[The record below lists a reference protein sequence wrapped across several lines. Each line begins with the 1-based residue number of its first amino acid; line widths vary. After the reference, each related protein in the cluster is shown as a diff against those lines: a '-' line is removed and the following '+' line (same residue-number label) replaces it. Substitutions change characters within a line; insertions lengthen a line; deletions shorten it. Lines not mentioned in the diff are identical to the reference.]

1 MAKRSG
7 KIHPCFV
14 PVPGEIRQGLLFTD
28 AHTPQQSA
36 VLAAADGSRTLEMIV
51 AESGLPREECEK
63 IVSGFLAGGDLR
75 AADMAQM
82 LQAAQNLRHGGQIE
96 NAIRLLQ
103 HVIAQHPQEDR
114 PRFALAELFDLC
126 ARPKEAAGIYDQLA
140 AGYTREGRL
149 GQALSCARKAAELQ
163 PGNWQQQNAL
173 ARLCILT
180 GRSDEAARVWRA
192 YARRLANIENF
203 EQALKIID
211 DAEKALPGN
220 DILFYAEA
228 EILSAMER
236 KNNPGG
242 GQPSARGT
250 PPAADGTQI
259 GRDADGEQKK
269 NSPRGWGLRLSGYLA
284 AGLVLLTVCAAAYD
298 YQTREGMRK
307 AVEISADLLEAAAA
321 EPVYRRS
328 ALAEQARER
337 LRRAAP
343 TFAFLQTV
351 EFDAQVQRVNA
362 FVEFSAR
369 ELEALRQEQEQT
381 LARWRAEPGAENI
394 AALRALAQEG
404 YESRPAV
411 HSARELNAQWRRRL
425 YQRGASGR
433 GLLDI
438 LSDRALPEQERFNA
452 YSKLAG
458 EFPQSFSLDYP
469 QGCRDLTAPSSVL
482 AYDTNKRQALPVT
495 LLINGK
501 IQPPGAELPLDPQ
514 ADIRVRHPGF
524 ALPGKQQQETPLPR
538 PFTYR
543 QVIILEKTVRER
555 IALNFTPEACILF
568 NDGRNA
574 LAAGDGVCA
583 VLDAAD
589 ARVTR
594 VKTEFQ
600 IPAGTNAPAQRPA
613 LARLEAKAFLRAGE
627 RIWLLDAAA
636 PQPSQA
642 DGLGGFIGGIRPV
655 HLSTLAGS
663 DGVALLAFRKSESGT
678 AELTA
683 LSPLDGSSIFPAA
696 PTAIEAAAGSNI
708 PVGRPFYHGWN
719 ILHLSAD
726 GRLHV
731 ALENGEPLQTLDLAP
746 GGQIVGE
753 PEFLRPPGGG
763 AALLVLQTAEQIMC
777 YHIDSNPQPLA
788 ALLWKQETQGF
799 YGDVL
804 QHGNMLILCR
814 EGEARVVGRAL
825 ATGEIV
831 QSLRLEQPL
840 TARAEIAGDI
850 LLLPQRGEGRDGLLS
865 AQRIIDG
872 VISPVLWDLKLP
884 VPARA
889 ISALRD
895 RAGRN
900 HLTLTQERE
909 LWLLDF

>member
-14 PVPGEIRQGLLFTD
+14 PVPGEIRQGLLFGD
-28 AHTPQQSA
+28 ARTPQQNA
-36 VLAAADGSRTLEMIV
+36 VLTAADGSRTLEMIA
-51 AESGLPREECEK
+51 AECALPREECEK
-63 IVSGFLAGGDLR
+63 IVAGFLTGGDLR
-75 AADMAQM
+75 PADMAQM

-96 NAIRLLQ
+96 SAIRLLQ
-103 HVIAQHPQEDR
+103 HVIMEYPQEDR

-211 DAEKALPGN
+211 DAAKTLPGN

-242 GQPSARGT
+242 GHATARSA
-250 PPAADGTQI
+250 AAASENPDS
-259 GRDADGEQKK
+259 GRTAAGSEKK

-284 AGLVLLTVCAAAYD
+284 AALVLLTVCAAAYD
-298 YQTREGMRK
+298 YQARESMRK
-307 AVEISADLLEAAAA
+307 AVEISADLLDAAAA
-321 EPVYRRS
+321 EPVYRRPG
-328 ALAEQARER
+328 LAGQAWER
-337 LRRAAP
+337 LQRAAP
-343 TFAFLQTV
+343 TLVFMQTP
-351 EFDAQVQRVNA
+351 EFNAQLQRVEA
-362 FVEFSAR
+362 FREISAR
-369 ELEALRQEQEQT
+369 ELEALRQEQAST
-381 LARWRAEPGAENI
+381 LERWRAAPAAENI
-394 AALRALAQEG
+394 AALRALAQDGDED
-404 YESRPAV
+404 SPAV
-411 HSARELNAQWRRRL
+411 HSARELYAQWVRRQD
-425 YQRGASGR
+425 QRGEELR

-438 LSDRALPEQERFNA
+438 LNNRTLPEQERFGA

-458 EFPQSFSLDYP
+458 EFPQSFSVDYP
-469 QGCRDLTAPSSVL
+469 QGCRNLTVPSSVL

-495 LLINGK
+495 LLVNGK
-501 IQPPGAELPLDPQ
+501 ILPPGGELPLDPQ
-514 ADIRVRHPGF
+514 ADIRVLHPGF
-524 ALPGKQQQETPLPR
+524 ALPGKRQQETSLPR

-555 IALNFTPEACILF
+555 VALNFTPEECVLF
-568 NDGRNA
+568 NDGKNA
-574 LAAGDGVCA
+574 LAVGDGA
-583 VLDAAD
+583 LAILDAAG
-589 ARVTR
+589 ARV
-594 VKTEFQ
+594 VGDYP
-600 IPAGTNAPAQRPA
+600 IPADAAATTARRLE
-613 LARLEAKAFLRAGE
+613 LARLETRAFLRAGE
-627 RIWLLDAAA
+627 RILMLDASS
-636 PQPSQA
+636 PQPSPVM
-642 DGLGGFIGGIRPV
+642 GVGSFSGGIRPA
-655 HLSTLAGS
+655 HLSTLAGN
-663 DGVALLAFRKSESGT
+663 DGVALLAFRTGENGAAK
-678 AELTA
+678 LTA
-683 LSPLDGSSIFPAA
+683 LSPFDGSSVFPAGPA
-696 PTAIEAAAGSNI
+696 GIEDASPSGP

-726 GRLHV
+726 GKLHV
-731 ALENGEPLQTLDLAP
+731 ALENGEPLQTLELAP
-746 GGQIVGE
+746 GGTPVGE
-753 PEFLRPPGGG
+753 PEFLRAPGGG
-763 AALLVLQTAEQIMC
+763 AALLVLQTAEHILC

-814 EGEARVVGRAL
+814 AGEARVIGRAL

-850 LLLPQRGEGRDGLLS
+850 LLLPQRGGERGGLLS
-865 AQRIIDG
+865 AQRIVDG
-872 VISPVLWDLKLP
+872 VISPVLWDIELP

-900 HLTLTQERE
+900 HLALTQERE